1 MGEAFIY
8 DHVRTPRGRGRID
21 GALHQVTPLQLISQ
35 VLLALRLRNQL
46 DPSQID
52 DVGLGIVM
60 PIGEQGADLTRFALL
75 DAGYGDQV
83 PGYQINR
90 YCTSAL
96 DAINQAAA
104 SVISGAATAIVAGG
118 VESMSRVAIGSD
130 GGPCYSDPH
139 ITRRF
144 PYMPNGVGAD
154 LMAALNG
161 FDRND
166 VDAYAVESQ
175 RRAAYASSQGY
186 FDRSL
191 LAVRDV
197 LGQVLLEH
205 DEAIRPGTTL
215 ESLGK
220 LNPAFLTAGDQGYD
234 AIALRRYPCLETI
247 EHIHTGGNSSG
258 IVDGASAVLIGS
270 RQFGLDNGLTPRA
283 RIRCS
288 VQVASEPLLSLGGPM
303 PATERLLQRSGLR
316 IGDIDLFE
324 VNEAFSVVP
333 LTYSRHF
340 DVDPLQ
346 LNVNGGAIAL
356 GHPLGA
362 TGAILLGTVLD
373 ELERRDLNTALIT
386 LCAAAGQATA
396 TLIERI

>member
-1 MGEAFIY
+1 
-8 DHVRTPRGRGRID
+8 
-21 GALHQVTPLQLISQ
+21 
-35 VLLALRLRNQL
+35 
-46 DPSQID
+46 
-52 DVGLGIVM
+52 
-60 PIGEQGADLTRFALL
+60 
-75 DAGYGDQV
+75 
-83 PGYQINR
+83 
-90 YCTSAL
+90 
-96 DAINQAAA
+96 
-104 SVISGAATAIVAGG
+104 
-118 VESMSRVAIGSD
+118 
-130 GGPCYSDPH
+130 
-139 ITRRF
+139 
-144 PYMPNGVGAD
+144 
-154 LMAALNG
+154 MAALNG

-220 LNPAFLTAGDQGYD
+220 LKPAFLTAGDQGYD

-303 PATERLLQRSGLR
+303 PATELLLQRSGLR

-324 VNEAFSVVP
+324 VNEAFSIVP

-340 DVDPLQ
+340 DIDPLQ

>member
-21 GALHQVTPLQLISQ
+21 GALHQVTPLQLTSQ
-35 VLLALRLRNQL
+35 VLRALRLRNQI
-46 DPSQID
+46 DPNQID

-104 SVISGAATAIVAGG
+104 SVISGAATAIIAGG

-220 LNPAFLTAGDQGYD
+220 LKPAFLTAGDQGYD

-316 IGDIDLFE
+316 ISDIDLFE
-324 VNEAFSVVP
+324 VNEAFSIVP

-373 ELERRDLNTALIT
+373 ELERRDLSTALIT

>member
-35 VLLALRLRNQL
+35 VLRALRLRNQL

-104 SVISGAATAIVAGG
+104 SVISGAATAIIAGG